1 MNEMAHT
8 LQVVRDVL
16 HLRDVL
22 RGHVALFL
30 HVLEHP
36 PVGLAGAVR
45 QELVHLAEDL
55 APGAHLVIGVLD
67 AGDGVAAVRSKMTH
81 VEVVRKIDIVVA
93 YPLCT
98 NKHVG
103 IFLLN
108 FDFFISFKMNT
119 LLNFFPVL

>member
-22 RGHVALFL
+22 RGHVALLL

-45 QELVHLAEDL
+45 QELVHPAEDL
-55 APGAHLVIGVLD
+55 APGAHLVLRVLD
-67 AGDGVAAVRSKMTH
+67 AGDGVAAARSKMKH
-81 VEVVRKIDIVVA
+81 VEMVR
-93 YPLCT
+93 
-98 NKHVG
+98 
-103 IFLLN
+103 IFV
-108 FDFFISFKMNT
+108 KYEQ
-119 LLNFFPVL
+119 VYCG